1 MHEAD
6 HKQECVC
13 TKRPG
18 PHMTGPGGRQKQ
30 REIQATIR
38 GMVGVPKWRH
48 GGQEEGP
55 PSESELR
62 KGTADELSREMM
74 RFLNP
79 IW

>member
-1 MHEAD
+1 
-6 HKQECVC
+6 
-13 TKRPG
+13 
-18 PHMTGPGGRQKQ
+18 
-30 REIQATIR
+30 
-38 GMVGVPKWRH
+38 MVGVPKWRH